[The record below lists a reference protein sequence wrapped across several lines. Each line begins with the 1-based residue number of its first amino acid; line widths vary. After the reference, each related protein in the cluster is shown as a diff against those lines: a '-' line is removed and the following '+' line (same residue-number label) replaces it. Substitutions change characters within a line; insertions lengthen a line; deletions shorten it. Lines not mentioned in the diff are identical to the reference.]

1 MNFSGVHRTAS
12 HINQIL
18 AIFNLYVTVK
28 GLISLVNL
36 PRLTYNNLSKSLLA
50 DPKFLRDLGKVNSK
64 EVEGGVYIFTHHE
77 TGARYVGSSIQL
89 VTRLIF

>member
-1 MNFSGVHRTAS
+1 LNFSGVHITAS

-18 AIFNLYVTVK
+18 AIFNFYVADK

-50 DPKFLRDLGKVNSK
+50 DSKILRDLGKVNGK
-64 EVEGGVYIFTHHE
+64 
-77 TGARYVGSSIQL
+77 
-89 VTRLIF
+89 